1 MNFSLELK
9 IFILSH
15 SVTSKQPHKI
25 VQIHMRHPVEQV
37 TLFLSTLTVCFIC
50 LSGHLTTIKSQ
61 NSASHLHGKGEV
73 ISEGTFKSV
82 QSRGVSGYQI
92 LGGQTVMQCNV
103 ACRRRPVAPSIL
115 PKTGWAIAHPA
126 HPPVTPLFNL
136 HLF

>member
-1 MNFSLELK
+1 MLPYLRHFRNNLNLQSYHTWDWCLSFFIGYKDFCEVYNF
-9 IFILSH
+9 FILS
-15 SVTSKQPHKI
+15 TI
-25 VQIHMRHPVEQV
+25 
-37 TLFLSTLTVCFIC
+37 CFIC

-126 HPPVTPLFNL
+126 HPPVTPLNYY
-136 HLF
+136 